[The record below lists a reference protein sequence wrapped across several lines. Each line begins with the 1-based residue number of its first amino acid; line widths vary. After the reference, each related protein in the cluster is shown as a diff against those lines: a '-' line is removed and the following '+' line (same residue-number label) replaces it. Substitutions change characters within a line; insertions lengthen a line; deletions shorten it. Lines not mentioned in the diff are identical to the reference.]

1 MRDTNQIIY
10 TINAATEND
19 INDILKLYH
28 LAIGSEGCTWSEE
41 YPNATILRDDFL
53 RNALFCGKKE
63 DGEIISAISIDA
75 DAVVDALPNWSNNS
89 AGTGV
94 AAELARLVV
103 REDYQNRGI
112 ARQMIRYMMTE
123 LTTRG
128 YDYVHFL
135 VSQSNERALRSYAKL
150 QYENRGE
157 AELFG
162 VTWWC
167 YEHRL
172 S

>member
-1 MRDTNQIIY
+1 MKAERIY
-10 TINAATEND
+10 MAKESDLVNIME
-19 INDILKLYH
+19 LYRS
-28 LAIGSEGCTWSEE
+28 AIGSEGCTWSED
-41 YPNATILRDDFL
+41 YPNADILQADFR
-53 RNALFCGKKE
+53 RNALFCCREKSG
-63 DGEIISAISIDA
+63 DIIAAISIDA
-75 DAVVDALPNWSNNS
+75 DMTVDALPNWSNNS
-89 AGTGV
+89 TGNGK